1 MSGLNRN
8 RTIAMFRNAVLLP
21 SLALLLAAC
30 SGAPDQADVASA
42 VAHLYDEDLRSE
54 REVLAGVGM
63 DGLLPSLVT
72 AEKLACATSATGR
85 GYDCDVRL
93 VTEQFGSRSSTVTAM
108 RLVAGADGWYVA
120 EAARSGQNQ

>member
-1 MSGLNRN
+1 MAGLNRN
-8 RTIAMFRNAVLLP
+8 RTAAMFRNAVLPP
-21 SLALLLAAC
+21 SLALLVAC

-42 VAHLYDEDLRSE
+42 VARLYDEDLRSE

-63 DGLLPSLVT
+63 DGLLPSLVV
-72 AEKLACATSATGR
+72 AEKLACSRSATGR
-85 GYDCDVRL
+85 GYDCDVRV
-93 VTEQFGSRSSTVTAM
+93 VTEQFGSRSSTVAAM